1 MNPIRVV
8 EEKGWRVRM
17 DLSGQVL
24 RLDVP
29 DWEESDGGDVRGD
42 RLEPTLS
49 LNPGQ
54 IVSTGALLLKAKLFD
69 DGLYAAVELAAQ
81 AGAGAFAGKAVLL
94 TTLAGL
100 LATDPEGPNAGAA
113 SHIRSACELGGLAAS
128 GAENN
133 ASEFLGDENR
143 FKPLGFYTWTPELTA
158 IFRQDRFLQTG
169 VDADTASA
177 LRRAIGLTPACAE
190 IHDTYRRLIA
200 RLTNPP
206 AGPSVR
212 PVPTVPDGP
221 DRPGEPGR
229 SALFPASRSHE
240 QEIVEQLYGDRPIP
254 QAFDLLRELTRRVR
268 VGELSLQPTSHSG
281 WYDYQAW
288 SLEPLIAP
296 RRMPESSHLALTDSY
311 RDHREEMFR
320 AALALARETH
330 VKQLASGAGGYGGH
344 ARPRIWI
351 CPQLTVEPIP
361 TLYLRRAAGYRF
373 LCSVLEG
380 VFGAD
385 AIALMRRL
393 TPNGRSPVSLADE
406 LRKIEQLFAGAYL
419 TACRELGMEADPAV
433 GDSEEAFAR
442 FADRAHDRGG
452 DPDLGTDA
460 RMMVPVFFD
469 VERRK
474 TKVWAFLGWRQIGL
488 TVSYEKLPSVFAC
501 EPTRAP
507 EPDATDRRS
516 VLERKFRKKENR
528 SARPEPPDV
537 QFTGESHRLA
547 TPVMAEVYVS
557 RLLDRDEFRRHCDR
571 YQTREQILANLL

>member
-1 MNPIRVV
+1 
-8 EEKGWRVRM
+8 
-17 DLSGQVL
+17 L

-29 DWEESDGGDVRGD
+29 DWEWDAGDVRGD
-42 RLEPTLS
+42 RLEPGLS
-49 LNPGQ
+49 LGPGQ
-54 IVSTGALLLKAKLFD
+54 IVSTAALLLKAKLFD

-81 AGAGAFAGKAVLL
+81 AGAGDFAGKAVLL

-100 LATDPEGPNAGAA
+100 LATDPEGPDSGAT
-113 SHIRSACELGGLAAS
+113 SHLLSACELGGLAAT
-128 GAENN
+128 GAEENTR
-133 ASEFLGDENR
+133 EFLGDESR
-143 FKPLGFYTWTPELTA
+143 SKPLGFYTWTPELTA

-169 VDADTASA
+169 VDPTAA
-177 LRRAIGLTPACAE
+177 AAIRRVLDRNEACAE
-190 IHDTYRRLIA
+190 IHDTYRRLTA

-206 AGPSVR
+206 AGPSIR
-212 PVPTVPDGP
+212 PVPAVPDGS
-221 DRPGEPGR
+221 DRPGAPGQA
-229 SALFPASRSHE
+229 ALFPASRSHE
-240 QEIVEQLYGDRPIP
+240 QEIVEQLYGNRPIP
-254 QAFDLLRELTRRVR
+254 QAFDLLREVTRRVR

-296 RRMPESSHLALTDSY
+296 RRMPEGTHLVLTDTY
-311 RDHREEMFR
+311 RDHMEEMFR

-330 VKQLASGAGGYGGH
+330 VKQLATAGGGYGGP
-344 ARPRIWI
+344 ARPTIWI

-373 LCSVLEG
+373 VRSVLEG

-385 AIALMRRL
+385 AVAQMRRV
-393 TPNGRSPVSLADE
+393 TPNGRSEVSLADE
-406 LRKIEQLFAGAYL
+406 LREMEQLFAAAYL
-419 TACRELGMEADPAV
+419 TACRELGMEADPTV
-433 GDSEEAFAR
+433 GNSEVVFAR
-442 FADRAHDRGG
+442 FADRARDRAGH
-452 DPDLGTDA
+452 PDLGQDA

-488 TVSYEKLPSVFAC
+488 TVGYEKPPSVFAC
-501 EPTRAP
+501 ESTRAP
-507 EPDATDRRS
+507 EPEATDRIS

-528 SARPEPPDV
+528 SAEPERPDV
-537 QFTGESHRLA
+537 RFSGESHRLA

-571 YQTREQILANLL
+571 YRTREEILANLG